1 MIGIFVHYTPL
12 QQSPL
17 TMADRLNALNDP
29 SWRSLDGAELAKRN
43 PGFSG
48 HDHRFGQHPSLHR
61 YQLWQ
66 AGSPVDC
73 YGRNDDHGRY

>member
-29 SWRSLDGAELAKRN
+29 SA
-43 PGFSG
+43 
-48 HDHRFGQHPSLHR
+48 
-61 YQLWQ
+61 
-66 AGSPVDC
+66 
-73 YGRNDDHGRY
+73 